1 MWGMQ
6 PRQHAGGLSDV
17 SRVVETIGRGKAR
30 EMVIARNG
38 RPADPLVSRAA
49 APPGR
54 RIGVARRRFEL
65 PDDIDALDA
74 EVARLYLGEATG
86 S

>member
-1 MWGMQ
+1 M
-6 PRQHAGGLSDV
+6 

-30 EMVIARNG
+30 EMVIARNR
-38 RPADPLVSRAA
+38 RPADPLVSRAD

-54 RIGVARRRFEL
+54 RIGVARGRFEL